1 MKSVQ
6 VEISCSKDVMTITR
20 GGMVYPE
27 NYSHHL
33 MEPSSISVPSQNWSY
48 EYWNQY
54 SQYQNQY
61 FQPSPAMPMYPWMSL
76 SRAPPQTEASP
87 EKSPSS
93 TPSPSPE
100 QGTSKRPRTQ
110 FKAGQLVE
118 LEKEYHYN
126 KYLCRPRWLELAS
139 TLGLSE
145 RQIKIWFQN
154 RRMKAKKEHRGGSS
168 SAVSSSSSSL
178 HQGTTPPAEISCGR
192 SILEQQVAPPQP
204 KLYSEYRQQPSS
216 PTCVSS
222 SMTQGLRPH
231 HGLPT
236 PPYPCLPTPPSPDS
250 VAGEGG
256 KVRTQMMY
264 SKPSYE
270 RKDMGSLLASIPED
284 YRTDEF
290 NDLYRLSSS
299 AYSSSLQELSYSFNH
314 PHHH

>member
-1 MKSVQ
+1 
-6 VEISCSKDVMTITR
+6 MTITR

-27 NYSHHL
+27 SYSQHL
-33 MEPSSISVPSQNWSY
+33 IDPSSAPTQTWSSY

-76 SRAPPQTEASP
+76 SRAPAQTSP

-93 TPSPSPE
+93 SPSPSPE
-100 QGTSKRPRTQ
+100 QGSSSKRPRTQ

-126 KYLCRPRWLELAS
+126 KYLCRPRRLELAS

-178 HQGTTPPAEISCGR
+178 HQVTPLAEVSCGR
-192 SILEQQVAPPQP
+192 SNLEQTEA
-204 KLYSEYRQQPSS
+204 KLYQEYSTQSSS
-216 PTCVSS
+216 PTSS
-222 SMTQGLRPH
+222 TLRH
-231 HGLPT
+231 HPGLPT
-236 PPYPCLPTPPSPDS
+236 PPYPGLITPPSPDS
-250 VAGEGG
+250 GLEAPRLKTE
-256 KVRTQMMY
+256 MY
-264 SKPSYE
+264 S
-270 RKDMGSLLASIPED
+270 RPEDRGAVLFSMPND
-284 YRTDEF
+284 YRTEEC
-290 NDLYRLSSS
+290 NNLYKLSSTQ
-299 AYSSSLQELSYSFNH
+299 YSSSLQELSYSFNH
-314 PHHH
+314 PHPHPHPHQH